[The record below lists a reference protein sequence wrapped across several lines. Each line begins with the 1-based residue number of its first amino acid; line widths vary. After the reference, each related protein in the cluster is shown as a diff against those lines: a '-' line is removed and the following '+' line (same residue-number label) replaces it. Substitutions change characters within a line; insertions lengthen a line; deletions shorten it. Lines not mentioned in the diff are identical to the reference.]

1 MTRVQSTVST
11 WPTNEGIWVLIGTV
25 GLSRT
30 ATAAD
35 RPSSADRQNIPE
47 LRIEKTITLG
57 RPPSSSHDSPFSVA
71 DLEKAMTRATLRPRR
86 GTAIAILPEQIVAGA

>member
-1 MTRVQSTVST
+1 MIL
-11 WPTNEGIWVLIGTV
+11 TNAV

-35 RPSSADRQNIPE
+35 QSLSAEGHGIPE

-57 RPPSSSHDSPFSVA
+57 RPPSSPHDTPFSA
-71 DLEKAMTRATLRPRR
+71 EDLEKAMTRATLRPRR
-86 GTAIAILPEQIVAGA
+86 GTVVAPAIQPEQIAAVA